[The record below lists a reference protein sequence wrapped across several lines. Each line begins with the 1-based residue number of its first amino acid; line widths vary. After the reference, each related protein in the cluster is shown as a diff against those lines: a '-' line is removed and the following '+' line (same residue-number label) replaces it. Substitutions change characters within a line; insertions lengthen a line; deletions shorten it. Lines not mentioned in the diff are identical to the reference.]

1 MTRSKTPSPAD
12 GAVEASKVTFLRSRL
27 LRSSNVYIQ
36 KAFLFNPITVGSL
49 VMNMQMRY
57 DSSDL
62 FFISIFFFL
71 KLTLPSWLGQERGW
85 QVVAALADSRTLPAS
100 GWLHSGSRCNTSIR
114 FVMKKLF
121 CRAATPFS
129 GKIEVCL
136 HTGQDSVKDW
146 GGM

>member
-62 FFISIFFFL
+62 FFISIFFFFKAYL
-71 KLTLPSWLGQERGW
+71 ALVIRARKGLTGCSCVG
-85 QVVAALADSRTLPAS
+85 
-100 GWLHSGSRCNTSIR
+100 
-114 FVMKKLF
+114 
-121 CRAATPFS
+121 
-129 GKIEVCL
+129 
-136 HTGQDSVKDW
+136 
-146 GGM
+146 